1 MWLKEKFLSQVLNSP
16 ALATTLAV
24 AGNIVVAVASGF
36 FVQAMTAG
44 NVQWYSFY
52 EQGEF
57 WVLIGILYV
66 SYRYSS
72 ELNNT
77 TFKIIDSESA
87 QRHIMKRITP
97 KLGEY
102 AEEQIEEGN
111 LDSIDEVVDKLDK
124 FENING

>member
-36 FVQAMTAG
+36 FVQAMTSG
-44 NVQWYSFY
+44 DVRWYSFY

-57 WVLIGILYV
+57 WVLVVILYV

-77 TFKIIDSESA
+77 TFEIIDSESA
-87 QRHIMKRITP
+87 QRHIMERVTP

-111 LDSIDEVVDKLDK
+111 LDSIDEVMDKLDK
-124 FENING
+124 FENI